1 MSQLILGWGQ
11 TGMSIAKFFDD
22 SGFDDYK
29 VWDDF
34 SSDIKTERK
43 EESLL
48 NINNY
53 DKIYVSPGVPP
64 THPLILQATD
74 SEKSI
79 TVETDLDIFFDT
91 HKELELK
98 IIGITGTNGKTTCA
112 ELLKE
117 VLANSGFNVE
127 VCANVGYPI
136 LNLTN
141 LKDYDYLILELSS
154 FQLHYVQ
161 RMKLDIAGIIN
172 ITEDHI
178 DWHGSTQHYQN
189 SKLSISDYTPT
200 SSKTILGT
208 LPNKILKDLDMDQYS
223 IIKKAIKD
231 KNNISQDIQNVIH
244 GVCEVLNISDQRV
257 EEVLDRNR
265 INLHRFEIIGSN
277 DEFTFIN
284 DSKATNF
291 SAVTSALKQ
300 IEKGLLIL
308 HGNLKGVSS
317 SYLDIP
323 AGIHSIV
330 FYGNN
335 EIEYDLDSKNIFY
348 ISDFFELPEIID
360 SVCQK
365 GDTIILSPGG
375 SSFEHFNDY
384 KDRGNQF
391 KNIIKKSYL
400 QESSAQ

>member
-11 TGMSIAKFFDD
+11 TGMSIAQFFDN
-22 SGFDDYK
+22 SGFNDYKIWDDY
-29 VWDDF
+29 
-34 SSDIKTERK
+34 SPDIKPEKK
-43 EESLL
+43 EENPL

-64 THPLILQATD
+64 THPLILQSADT
-74 SEKSI
+74 EKNI

-91 HKELELK
+91 NKELKLK

-117 VLANSGFNVE
+117 VLTNSGLSVE
-127 VCANVGYPI
+127 ICANVGYPI
-136 LNLTN
+136 LNLKN
-141 LKDYDYLILELSS
+141 LEDYDYLILELSS
-154 FQLHYVQ
+154 FQLHYVN
-161 RMKLDIAGIIN
+161 RLKLDVAAIIN

-178 DWHGSTQHYQN
+178 DWHGNTEQYQN
-189 SKLSISDYTPT
+189 SKLSISNYITT
-200 SSKTILGT
+200 SNKTILGT
-208 LPNKILKDLDMDQYS
+208 LPNKILKDLDMDKYS
-223 IIKKAIKD
+223 IIIKAKKD
-231 KNNISQDIQNVIH
+231 KNNISQDIQNVIY
-244 GVCEVLNISDQRV
+244 GVCEQLSINDQRV
-257 EEVLDRNR
+257 EEVLDTNR
-265 INLHRFEIIGSN
+265 VNFHRFEMFGSN

-291 SAVTSALKQ
+291 SAVTSALKK

-308 HGNLKGVSS
+308 HGDLKGVSS

-323 AGIHSIV
+323 VGIHSVV
-330 FYGNN
+330 FYGNYD
-335 EIEYDLDSKNIFY
+335 IEYDLDSKNIFY
-348 ISDFFELPEIID
+348 INDFVELPKIID
-360 SVCQK
+360 SVCKK

-391 KNIIKKSYL
+391 KNIINKSYL